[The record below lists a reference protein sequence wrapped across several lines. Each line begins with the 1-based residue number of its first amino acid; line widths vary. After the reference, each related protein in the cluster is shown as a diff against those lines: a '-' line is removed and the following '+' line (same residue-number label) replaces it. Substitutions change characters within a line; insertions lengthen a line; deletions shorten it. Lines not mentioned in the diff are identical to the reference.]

1 MHKNAQKWS
10 ENLRPKFAATTPGCT
25 KILISTHARVKT
37 SHIAMLVARKP
48 SCCDAR
54 AFLTGLKVI

>member
-1 MHKNAQKWS
+1 MSKIVKPNDVGHFLIQ
-10 ENLRPKFAATTPGCT
+10 NL
-25 KILISTHARVKT
+25 KILISAHARDKT
-37 SHIAMLVARKP
+37 SHIAMLGARKP